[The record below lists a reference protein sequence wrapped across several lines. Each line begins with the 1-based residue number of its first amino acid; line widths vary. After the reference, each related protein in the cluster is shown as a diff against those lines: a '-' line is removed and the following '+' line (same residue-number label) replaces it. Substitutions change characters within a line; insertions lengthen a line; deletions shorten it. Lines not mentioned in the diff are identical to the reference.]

1 MSKKKKLS
9 AKGLAKKDYRQ
20 FVRRLRKYFKDMP
33 KGYNPYQ
40 RPIERSRFRKNQ
52 KEKSTLMKKD
62 IKLKTKIICESN
74 LNLLSDQFQAQ
85 RNS

>member
-40 RPIERSRFRKNQ
+40 RPIEPEPFSEESKRELDAH
-52 KEKSTLMKKD
+52 EKRH
-62 IKLKTKIICESN
+62 KT
-74 LNLLSDQFQAQ
+74 
-85 RNS
+85 